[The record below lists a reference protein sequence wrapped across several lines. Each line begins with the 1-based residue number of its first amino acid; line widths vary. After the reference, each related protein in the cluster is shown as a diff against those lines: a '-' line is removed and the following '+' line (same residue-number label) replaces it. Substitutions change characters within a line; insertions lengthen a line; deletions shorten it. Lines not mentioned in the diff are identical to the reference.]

1 MEIME
6 DKQAK
11 EAEQDKKDGD
21 FEQLAGITGVPA
33 DHFMKMHAKFLDDT
47 GGDIWSIEDEEEF
60 AEAFG
65 NWIKRKI
72 PFKYRLKR
80 QALSPLER
88 QDKEYR

>member
-1 MEIME
+1 
-6 DKQAK
+6 
-11 EAEQDKKDGD
+11 
-21 FEQLAGITGVPA
+21 
-33 DHFMKMHAKFLDDT
+33 MKMHAKFLDDT

-80 QALSPLER
+80 
-88 QDKEYR
+88 